1 MSAEQAARQNI
12 DKLLSLAGWHVCDV
26 ADANIHA
33 ARGVAIREFP
43 LKTGHGFA
51 DYLLY
56 IDARAAG
63 VIEAKKEGVTLT
75 GVETQSD
82 RYAQGLPEALPAW
95 RRPLPFSYQSTG
107 VETRFTNGLDPEPR
121 SRPTFAFHRPDSLR
135 KWLDLL
141 PTPTSIVIGTGAPA
155 SVAAFSS
162 RRFAT
167 TATSWATRGLR
178 PPSMHQP
185 DLFSSLQPTSEN
197 LDTEFKSARGGLPGS
212 FWETYSAMAN
222 TQGGTVVLGV
232 AERDGQLRWQG
243 VPDAAQLRSVLWSQ
257 LNDRSKVSRNLLTDD
272 DERTVE
278 DDGRQFVV
286 VHVPRASRR
295 DRPVYVGP
303 NPLTGTYRRAEEGD
317 YRCTDEEVRRMLAD
331 QSDAPADAQVVEH
344 FGSGDFDAETV
355 KQYRNR
361 FASRD
366 PDHPWLSE
374 DDAGLLLKLGA
385 MRRDR
390 ATGVEGATVAG
401 LLMFGTFIALRDA
414 LPSYH
419 VDYRE
424 RLSSDPA
431 VRWTDRV
438 VPDGTWESNLFQFYQ
453 RVVQRL
459 SADLKIPFQLDRELY
474 RRDDTI
480 VHEAIREAAVNALIH
495 ADHRGQG
502 GVVIERYADRIELSN
517 PGSLLVSREQLLRG
531 SVSECRN
538 KGLQLMFQMIGG
550 GEKAGSGMDKIRAG
564 WRSQHWRS
572 PKIEESV
579 QPDRVKLV
587 LPMISLI
594 PPEIEQELRERFGPR
609 FAQLDKVGVQ
619 AVVTARLEGSVTN
632 GRLQEITAE
641 HPKDITGVFQALV
654 RDGFLVQQSQRRWAS
669 YRLGDGVERA
679 GDSRQTGADSPQSAG
694 NSPQIERDS
703 PQSVPNSPQISAPVL
718 SEHLAGLIP
727 IAEPARRSRRL
738 PAPRMRGLILALC
751 QGRWLSTNEIA
762 ALVTRD
768 PDKLQTRFLTAL
780 VSEGLL
786 EWRFPD
792 VPNRPDQAYRKKET

>member
-1 MSAEQAARQNI
+1 MRQ
-12 DKLLSLAGWHVCDV
+12 
-26 ADANIHA
+26 
-33 ARGVAIREFP
+33 
-43 LKTGHGFA
+43 
-51 DYLLY
+51 
-56 IDARAAG
+56 
-63 VIEAKKEGVTLT
+63 
-75 GVETQSD
+75 
-82 RYAQGLPEALPAW
+82 
-95 RRPLPFSYQSTG
+95 
-107 VETRFTNGLDPEPR
+107 
-121 SRPTFAFHRPDSLR
+121 
-135 KWLDLL
+135 LDL
-141 PTPTSIVIGTGAPA
+141 
-155 SVAAFSS
+155 
-162 RRFAT
+162 FA
-167 TATSWATRGLR
+167 
-178 PPSMHQP
+178 
-185 DLFSSLQPTSEN
+185 SLQPTSEN

-232 AERDGQLRWQG
+232 AERDGQLRWEG
-243 VPDAAQLRSVLWSQ
+243 VPDAAQLRSVLWNQ
-257 LNDRSKVSRNLLTDD
+257 LNDRNKVSRNLLTEDD
-272 DERTVE
+272 VRTVE

-286 VHVPRASRR
+286 VYVPRASRR

-303 NPLTGTYRRAEEGD
+303 NPLAGTYRRAEEGD

-331 QSDAPADAQVVEH
+331 QADAPSDAQVVEH
-344 FGSGDFDAETV
+344 FGIDDFDAETV

-374 DDAGLLLKLGA
+374 DDAGLLAKLGA
-385 MRRDR
+385 LRRDR
-390 ATGVEGATVAG
+390 ATGAEGATVAG
-401 LLMFGTFIALRDA
+401 LLMFGTFIALREA

-474 RRDDTI
+474 RKDDTI

-495 ADHRGQG
+495 AEHRGQG

-587 LPMISLI
+587 LSMISLI
-594 PPEIEQELRERFGPR
+594 PPEIDRELRERFGPR
-609 FAQLDKVGVQ
+609 FAQIDKVGVQ

-632 GRLQEITAE
+632 GRLQEITA
-641 HPKDITGVFQALV
+641 
-654 RDGFLVQQSQRRWAS
+654 
-669 YRLGDGVERA
+669 
-679 GDSRQTGADSPQSAG
+679 
-694 NSPQIERDS
+694 
-703 PQSVPNSPQISAPVL
+703 
-718 SEHLAGLIP
+718 
-727 IAEPARRSRRL
+727 
-738 PAPRMRGLILALC
+738 
-751 QGRWLSTNEIA
+751 
-762 ALVTRD
+762 
-768 PDKLQTRFLTAL
+768 
-780 VSEGLL
+780 
-786 EWRFPD
+786 
-792 VPNRPDQAYRKKET
+792 